1 MFSHIAMGRRNWL
14 YIGSHTAAQ
23 DVAFIYSLYE
33 NCRLNNINFGKY
45 LHDILTR
52 MLKGGTDYTW
62 PCSLV
67 TMCLGSMRMN

>member
-1 MFSHIAMGRRNWL
+1 MGRRNWL

-45 LHDILTR
+45 LHDILIR
-52 MLKGGTDYTW
+52 MMKGDTDYMAML
-62 PCSLV
+62 PCNYVPREHEDELK
-67 TMCLGSMRMN
+67 LKKGA